1 MTRKDVNNV
10 FATIRLIFV
19 TYQQIVVNWG
29 ADLNNYKIFLNVE
42 SKNPFNKMFKLRFP
56 NI

>member
-19 TYQQIVVNWG
+19 TYQQIVVNWD